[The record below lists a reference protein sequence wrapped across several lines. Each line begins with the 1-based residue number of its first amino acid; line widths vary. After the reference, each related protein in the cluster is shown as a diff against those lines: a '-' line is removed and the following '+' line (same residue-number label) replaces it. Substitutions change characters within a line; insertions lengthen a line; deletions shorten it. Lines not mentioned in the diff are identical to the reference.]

1 MLYVQLLST
10 SRSSSSI
17 HSEVIVGPVTCTA
30 QYKRH
35 SSNGTWSPYFFISPD
50 LPPIYAL
57 QVLLEKVHAWTHLP
71 WFVLKNFHTY
81 ILYYFLT
88 HLENI
93 LENMLPGH
101 YSPHV
106 KTFLTEKILL
116 LGKKFC
122 TGNLLNKIQQV

>member
-17 HSEVIVGPVTCTA
+17 HRQVIVGPVTCTA

-57 QVLLEKVHAWTHLP
+57 QVLLEKFHAWTHLP
-71 WFVLKNFHTY
+71 WFVFKHFHTY

-93 LENMLPGH
+93 RENILKVENLLPGQF
-101 YSPHV
+101 SPCDNFFDR
-106 KTFLTEKILL
+106 KNPSTRKEILYW
-116 LGKKFC
+116 
-122 TGNLLNKIQQV
+122 

>member
-71 WFVLKNFHTY
+71 WLVLKNFHTY
-81 ILYYFLT
+81 III
-88 HLENI
+88 I
-93 LENMLPGH
+93 LFFNSLGKH
-101 YSPHV
+101 TGKHV
-106 KTFLTEKILL
+106 AGTILL
-116 LGKKFC
+116 M
-122 TGNLLNKIQQV
+122 

>member
-35 SSNGTWSPYFFISPD
+35 SSNGTCSPYFFISPD

-93 LENMLPGH
+93 LENMLPGQF
-101 YSPHV
+101 SSCENFFDRKNPSTG
-106 KTFLTEKILL
+106 KEILYWEL
-116 LGKKFC
+116 A
-122 TGNLLNKIQQV
+122 Q

>member
-1 MLYVQLLST
+1 MLYVQLSST
-10 SRSSSSI
+10 SRSNNSI
-17 HSEVIVGPVTCTA
+17 HCQVIVGPVTCTA

-71 WFVLKNFHTY
+71 WFVFKHFHTY
-81 ILYYFLT
+81 ILYYFLN

-93 LENMLPGH
+93 RENILLDN
-101 YSPHV
+101 SPHV
-106 KTFLTEKILL
+106 ITFFDRKNPLTGKEILYW
-116 LGKKFC
+116 
-122 TGNLLNKIQQV
+122 